1 MRRNGAEGQRLLAG
15 SAEVRRVDASGLSK
29 AEPDFG
35 ARVCIRFSEGAEC
48 PVPFAFPLTKKW
60 SAGRR
65 QGFARP
71 LMTNLCERFVRVPQR
86 ERIASPSREARAS
99 RNRWGCEAH
108 RADAAPPGAPPAVPR
123 GHGVRPR
130 HSSLRVMSGEGRK
143 ILRIEKIGIKSRQF
157 IQVDIICG

>member
-1 MRRNGAEGQRLLAG
+1 MQMRMSCKDQAESRSVACGETARKVSDLLAG
-15 SAEVRRVDASGLSK
+15 SAEVRRADASGFSK

-71 LMTNLCERFVRVPQR
+71 LMTNLCERFVRVP
-86 ERIASPSREARAS
+86 
-99 RNRWGCEAH
+99 
-108 RADAAPPGAPPAVPR
+108 
-123 GHGVRPR
+123 
-130 HSSLRVMSGEGRK
+130 
-143 ILRIEKIGIKSRQF
+143 
-157 IQVDIICG
+157 